1 MSELE
6 EVKKGPAAL
15 QEKVA
20 KMKQAKN
27 EPTEKWKPTRGEFYK
42 LILPDG
48 SINKTLHTEDYTDQ
62 GCIKFGNAFPLDM
75 PLDNLL
81 MIHQFINEM
90 ELICWQLGSTSSQ
103 DTVAYVI
110 QSKCEIICY
119 RFGSIIQRDNAYS
132 MLSDKIKGWVEVKI
146 SSLV

>member
-6 EVKKGPAAL
+6 
-15 QEKVA
+15 
-20 KMKQAKN
+20 QAKN
-27 EPTEKWKPTRGEFYK
+27 EPAERWNPSNGELYK
-42 LILPDG
+42 SILSDASIDG
-48 SINKTLHTEDYTDQ
+48 YRFVEDRLDQ
-62 GCIKFGNAFPLDM
+62 DHIKFGNAFPEDM
-75 PLDNLL
+75 PLEDVVML
-81 MIHQFINEM
+81 HQFINEM
-90 ELICWQLGSTSSQ
+90 ELICWQLGATSLQ

-110 QSKCEIICY
+110 QSKCGIICY